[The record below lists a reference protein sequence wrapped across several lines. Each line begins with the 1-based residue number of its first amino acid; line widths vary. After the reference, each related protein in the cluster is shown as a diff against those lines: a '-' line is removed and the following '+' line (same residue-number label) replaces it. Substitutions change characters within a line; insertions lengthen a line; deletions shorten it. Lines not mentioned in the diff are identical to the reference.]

1 MKSKTNY
8 WCLECEEQMVEI
20 GNVGL
25 EHIHKWHYQCPNC
38 KKKIAKVEDYEESYY
53 KKLKK

>member
-1 MKSKTNY
+1 MKKTKY
-8 WCLECEEQMVEI
+8 WCLECEEQMIEI

-38 KKKIAKVEDYEESYY
+38 KKKIARVEDYEESYY
-53 KKLKK
+53 KKLNR